1 MRSGLGYICTLV
13 ATLGC
18 NLAGMTK
25 LLFEILP
32 DTIFQYKWKEG
43 FDRQKTLQKLVQCCH

>member
-18 NLAGMTK
+18 NPAGRTK
-25 LLFEILP
+25 FLFEALT

-43 FDRQKTLQKLVQCCH
+43 FDRQKILQKPVQSCH